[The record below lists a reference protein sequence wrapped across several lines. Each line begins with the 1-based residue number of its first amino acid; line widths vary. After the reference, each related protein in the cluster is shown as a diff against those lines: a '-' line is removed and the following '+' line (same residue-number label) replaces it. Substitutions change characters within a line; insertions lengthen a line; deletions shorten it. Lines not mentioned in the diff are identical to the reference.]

1 MEHYCIWTFET
12 LWIRERWYRAPYTC
26 PVHLVS
32 LTRSR
37 GFTRLNDD
45 HARAPTRRASH
56 LEITRHSWGNS
67 HTVLWYEGIIYLGR
81 GTPVT
86 KSHLVPHSTPTFF
99 ELCHILFVFWLVE
112 SSILC
117 KSHRLNNRTVVICT
131 LLQTNK
137 TLRRLPCLWTT
148 IVLQDIVIVALGVH
162 VVVVL
167 TRTPLVNEEST
178 PRRLL
183 VRRW

>member
-12 LWIRERWYRAPYTC
+12 LWIWERWYRAPYTC

-37 GFTRLNDD
+37 GLILRTLYFRRHFYTTLDDSTRLNDD

-99 ELCHILFVFWLVE
+99 ELCYILFVFWLVE
-112 SSILC
+112 SSIIC
-117 KSHRLNNRTVVICT
+117 KSHRLNNRTVVVCYFIA
-131 LLQTNK
+131 
-137 TLRRLPCLWTT
+137 
-148 IVLQDIVIVALGVH
+148 D
-162 VVVVL
+162 
-167 TRTPLVNEEST
+167 
-178 PRRLL
+178 
-183 VRRW
+183 